1 MSRWLIGSPYIGL
14 ASPRTCNGKDQIAL
28 AAIEHYRNSHPVAI
42 PDTGSLS
49 GDRLATIS
57 SWA

>member
-1 MSRWLIGSPYIGL
+1 MQRQRSDRV
-14 ASPRTCNGKDQIAL
+14 